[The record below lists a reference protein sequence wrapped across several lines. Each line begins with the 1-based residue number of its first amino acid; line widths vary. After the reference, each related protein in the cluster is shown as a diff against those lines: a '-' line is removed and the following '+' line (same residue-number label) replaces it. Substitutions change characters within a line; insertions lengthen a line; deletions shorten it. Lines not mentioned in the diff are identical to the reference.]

1 MADASISQL
10 IVLVVSLSIA
20 ATVGGMVMQSAGMI
34 SGSIEDQ
41 SRTVSRQ
48 IETDIEIIN
57 DPQYMFENV
66 NGGDNNLVLY
76 VKNTGSE
83 KIENSYSII
92 DVFVDGIYLS
102 EENIKR
108 RNIIGDTTRWRPSR
122 VLKIV
127 TDYTKESLDG
137 VDHRVKLM
145 VYNNEDT
152 LKFRIEQ

>member
-41 SRTVSRQ
+41 SQTVSRQ

-92 DVFVDGIYLS
+92 DVFVDGTYLS
-102 EENIKR
+102 EGNIEK
-108 RNIIGDTTRWRPSR
+108 RNIIGDVRWYPSR

-127 TDYTKESLDG
+127 TNYTKENLKSG
-137 VDHRVKLM
+137 DHRVKLI

-152 LKFRIEQ
+152 LKFRIE